1 MAGARQANTRYQIFY
16 KPTANQWPAFLFT
29 QKNKISIY
37 FESLKIYLYLY
48 MELPEA
54 KQKFIEAWGKL
65 GSEWGI
71 NRTMAQVHAL
81 LLVTPT
87 ELTTEDIMEGLSISR
102 GNANMTLRDLM
113 SWGLVEKQH
122 KPGERK
128 EYFFADKN
136 TWNIARQVAK
146 ERRKRELEPVL
157 KILDELTKVK
167 GSNRDP
173 EYATFNKSVTDINKM
188 AKNVDKTLEA
198 MLKAEESW
206 FWGSIFKMF
215 K

>member
-1 MAGARQANTRYQIFY
+1 MC
-16 KPTANQWPAFLFT
+16 
-29 QKNKISIY
+29 
-37 FESLKIYLYLY
+37 

-81 LLVTPT
+81 LLLTPT
-87 ELTTEDIMEGLSISR
+87 ELTTDEIMEALSISR

-113 SWGLVEKQH
+113 NWGLVEKVH
-122 KPGERK
+122 KAGERK
-128 EYFFADKN
+128 EYFFADKD

-146 ERRKRELEPVL
+146 ERRKRELDPIL
-157 KILDELTKVK
+157 KILDELSKVK
-167 GSNRDP
+167 GDTKNP
-173 EYATFNKSVTDINKM
+173 EYKTFNKSVTDINKL
-188 AKNVDKTLEA
+188 AKNVDRTLET

>member
-1 MAGARQANTRYQIFY
+1 M
-16 KPTANQWPAFLFT
+16 
-29 QKNKISIY
+29 
-37 FESLKIYLYLY
+37 Y

-81 LLVTPT
+81 LLITPT
-87 ELTTEDIMEGLSISR
+87 ELTTEEIMEALQISR
-102 GNANMTLRDLM
+102 GNANMTLRDLI
-113 SWGLVEKQH
+113 SWGLVEKRH

-128 EYFFADKN
+128 EYFFADKD

-146 ERRKRELEPVL
+146 ERRKRELDPII
-157 KILDELTKVK
+157 KILDELSKVK
-167 GSNRDP
+167 GDKHDP
-173 EYATFNKSVTDINKM
+173 EYKTFNKSIDDINKL
-188 AKNVDKTLEA
+188 AKNVDRTLET

-206 FWGSIFKMF
+206 FWGSIIKAFR
-215 K
+215 